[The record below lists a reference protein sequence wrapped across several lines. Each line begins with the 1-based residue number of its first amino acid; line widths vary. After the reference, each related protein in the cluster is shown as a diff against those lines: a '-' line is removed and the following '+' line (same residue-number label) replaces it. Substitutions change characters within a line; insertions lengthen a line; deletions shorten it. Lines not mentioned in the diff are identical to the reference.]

1 MEQTFFKFDEKIL
14 NASERALERAEHSF
28 ARIEKNTEY
37 NQQKALAAFIENRV
51 SESHFTETTGY
62 GYGDR
67 GRETLDKVFAS
78 AFGAEAALV
87 RHSFACG
94 THTLGVALF
103 GLLRPGDT
111 MLSVTG
117 QPYDTIHPVIGITGE
132 GMGSL
137 KDFGVKYEQVDLNAD
152 GEPDIPAITEA
163 VKAKQPKL
171 VYIQRSRGYTL
182 RPSLSVEKIAEIAKA
197 VKSVSDSI
205 VFVDN
210 CYGEFIEKQEPTEVG
225 ADLMAGSLIKN
236 LGGGLAPTG
245 GYIVGRADLVEN
257 ASYRLTA
264 PGLGGEMGATLGD
277 TAREFYQGLFLAPH
291 IVVQAVKTA
300 IFAAAV
306 FKGLGYDVKPL
317 PEERR
322 SDIIQAITLESKQR
336 LCDFCVAIQGN
347 SPVDAHVEPVPSP
360 LPGYQDEIIMA
371 AGTFVQGASIELSA
385 DGPCRE
391 PFNVFFQG
399 GSTFEHGRLAIMAAA
414 KRVGPKEA

>member
-37 NQQKALAAFIENRV
+37 NQQKVLAAFIENRV

-210 CYGEFIEKQEPTEVG
+210 CYGEFVQRVEPVQVG
-225 ADLMAGSLIKN
+225 ADIMAGSLIKN
-236 LGGGLAPTG
+236 AGGGIAKNG
-245 GYIVGRADLVEN
+245 GYIAGKADLVEKC
-257 ASYRLTA
+257 AYRATV
-264 PGLGGEMGATLGD
+264 PGL
-277 TAREFYQGLFLAPH
+277 
-291 IVVQAVKTA
+291 
-300 IFAAAV
+300 
-306 FKGLGYDVKPL
+306 
-317 PEERR
+317 
-322 SDIIQAITLESKQR
+322 
-336 LCDFCVAIQGN
+336 
-347 SPVDAHVEPVPSP
+347 
-360 LPGYQDEIIMA
+360 
-371 AGTFVQGASIELSA
+371 
-385 DGPCRE
+385 
-391 PFNVFFQG
+391 
-399 GSTFEHGRLAIMAAA
+399 
-414 KRVGPKEA
+414 

>member
-37 NQQKALAAFIENRV
+37 NQQKVLAAFIENRV

-163 VKAKQPKL
+163 VKAKRPKL

-210 CYGEFIEKQEPTEVG
+210 CYGEFVQHVEPVQVG
-225 ADLMAGSLIKN
+225 ADIMAGSLIKN
-236 LGGGLAPTG
+236 AGGGIAKNG
-245 GYIVGRADLVEN
+245 GYIAGKADLVEKC
-257 ASYRLTA
+257 AYRATV
-264 PGLGGEMGATLGD
+264 PGLGRESARRSVRTESCLWAYSILRISSARRSRPQSLPPRCLKSSDLMSLRQATRRDSISFRPFSSERPKHLSHSARECRRVRRSIRLSCPSRGICPAM
-277 TAREFYQGLFLAPH
+277 TARSLW
-291 IVVQAVKTA
+291 
-300 IFAAAV
+300 
-306 FKGLGYDVKPL
+306 
-317 PEERR
+317 RR
-322 SDIIQAITLESKQR
+322 AR
-336 LCDFCVAIQGN
+336 
-347 SPVDAHVEPVPSP
+347 SPWA
-360 LPGYQDEIIMA
+360 
-371 AGTFVQGASIELSA
+371 
-385 DGPCRE
+385 R
-391 PFNVFFQG
+391 
-399 GSTFEHGRLAIMAAA
+399 R
-414 KRVGPKEA
+414 

>member
-37 NQQKALAAFIENRV
+37 NQQKVLAAFIENRV

-137 KDFGVKYEQVDLNAD
+137 KDFDVKYEQVDLNAD

-210 CYGEFIEKQEPTEVG
+210 CYGEFVQRVEPVQVG
-225 ADLMAGSLIKN
+225 ADIMAGSLIKN
-236 LGGGLAPTG
+236 AGGGIAKNG
-245 GYIVGRADLVEN
+245 GYIAGKADLVEKC
-257 ASYRLTA
+257 AYRATV
-264 PGLGGEMGATLGD
+264 PGLGREVGASLGQNRELFMGAYSILRISSARRSRLQSLPPRCLKSSDLMSLRQATRRDSISFRPSSSERPKRLSHSARECRRVRRSIHLLFPSRGTCPAM
-277 TAREFYQGLFLAPH
+277 TARSLW
-291 IVVQAVKTA
+291 
-300 IFAAAV
+300 
-306 FKGLGYDVKPL
+306 
-317 PEERR
+317 RR
-322 SDIIQAITLESKQR
+322 AR
-336 LCDFCVAIQGN
+336 
-347 SPVDAHVEPVPSP
+347 SPWA
-360 LPGYQDEIIMA
+360 
-371 AGTFVQGASIELSA
+371 
-385 DGPCRE
+385 R
-391 PFNVFFQG
+391 
-399 GSTFEHGRLAIMAAA
+399 R
-414 KRVGPKEA
+414 